1 MKEILAMNGEMITI
15 KEIFEK
21 YGRRFA
27 SVSKNTEGIETV
39 VIYEIITVKGE
50 LPIVKI
56 KTIDFNPTKKELLI
70 SNDDD
75 EEDWAEAFELSS
87 TLVDNDTILPLSI
100 LSNNADEKT
109 RISSQKIRELGAKIF
124 EYEKALKD
132 LEAFTR
138 KYEMLRDEMINV
150 FTDIVDTVFK

>member
-1 MKEILAMNGEMITI
+1 MNGNGELTI
-15 KEIFEK
+15 KDLFRK

-50 LPIVKI
+50 RPIIKI
-56 KTIDFNPTKKELLI
+56 KTIDFNPAKKELLI

-75 EEDWAEAFELSS
+75 EEDWDEAFELS
-87 TLVDNDTILPLSI
+87 TLVDNNTLLPLSM
-100 LSNNADEKT
+100 LSNNANEKT

-138 KYEMLRDEMINV
+138 KYEMLRDEMINI

>member
-1 MKEILAMNGEMITI
+1 MNGEMMTI

-27 SVSKNTEGIETV
+27 SVSKNADVIETV

-50 LPIVKI
+50 RPIIKI
-56 KTIDFNPTKKELLI
+56 KTIDFNPAKKELLI
-70 SNDDD
+70 SNDDE
-75 EEDWAEAFELSS
+75 EEDWAEAFELSN
-87 TLVDNDTILPLSI
+87 LVDNDIILPLSM

-124 EYEKALKD
+124 EYEKASKN

>member
-1 MKEILAMNGEMITI
+1 MKEILAMNGELTI
-15 KEIFEK
+15 KDLFRK

-27 SVSKNTEGIETV
+27 SVSKSTEGIDTIM
-39 VIYEIITVKGE
+39 IYEIVTVKGE

-56 KTIDFNPTKKELLI
+56 KTIEFDVAKKELLI

-75 EEDWAEAFELSS
+75 EEDWAEAFELS
-87 TLVDNDTILPLSI
+87 TLVDNDIILPLSI

-150 FTDIVDTVFK
+150 FTEVFK

>member
-1 MKEILAMNGEMITI
+1 MNGNSELTI
-15 KEIFEK
+15 KDLFEK

-27 SVSKNTEGIETV
+27 SVLKNSDGINTV
-39 VIYEIITVKGE
+39 MIYEIVTVKGE

-56 KTIDFNPTKKELLI
+56 KTIDFNPAKKELLI

-75 EEDWAEAFELSS
+75 EEDWVEAFELS
-87 TLVDNDTILPLSI
+87 TLVDNDTILPLSM

-124 EYEKALKD
+124 EYEKASKN
-132 LEAFTR
+132 LEVFTK
-138 KYEMLRDEMINV
+138 KYETLRDEVIEA
-150 FTDIVDTVFK
+150 FISAADTILK

>member
-1 MKEILAMNGEMITI
+1 MDGELTI
-15 KEIFEK
+15 KDLFKK

-27 SVSKNTEGIETV
+27 SVSKNAEGIETV

-50 LPIVKI
+50 LPIIKI
-56 KTIDFNPTKKELLI
+56 KTIDFNPAKKELLI
-70 SNDDD
+70 SNDDE
-75 EEDWAEAFELSS
+75 EEDWAEAFELS

-124 EYEKALKD
+124 EYEKSLKD

-138 KYEMLRDEMINV
+138 KYEMLRDEMIDV
-150 FTDIVDTVFK
+150 LTDIVDTVFK

>member
-1 MKEILAMNGEMITI
+1 MNGEMMTI

-27 SVSKNTEGIETV
+27 SVSKNADGIETV

-50 LPIVKI
+50 RPIIKI
-56 KTIDFNPTKKELLI
+56 KTIDFNPAKKELLI
-70 SNDDD
+70 SNDDE
-75 EEDWAEAFELSS
+75 EEDWAEAFELS

-100 LSNNADEKT
+100 LSNNVDEKA

-124 EYEKALKD
+124 EYEKSLKD

-138 KYEMLRDEMINV
+138 KYKMLRDEMINV

>member
-1 MKEILAMNGEMITI
+1 MNGEMATI

-39 VIYEIITVKGE
+39 MIYEIITIKGE
-50 LPIVKI
+50 LPIIKI
-56 KTIDFNPTKKELLI
+56 KTIDFNPAKKELLI

-75 EEDWAEAFELSS
+75 EEDWAEAFELS
-87 TLVDNDTILPLSI
+87 TLVDNDIILPLSI

-138 KYEMLRDEMINV
+138 KYEMLRDEMIDV

>member
-1 MKEILAMNGEMITI
+1 MNGNSELTI
-15 KEIFEK
+15 KDLFEK

-27 SVSKNTEGIETV
+27 SVLKNSDGINTV
-39 VIYEIITVKGE
+39 TIYEIVTVKGG

-56 KTIDFNPTKKELLI
+56 KTIDFNPVKKELLI
-70 SNDDD
+70 SNDDE
-75 EEDWAEAFELSS
+75 EEDWAEAFELA
-87 TLVDNDTILPLSI
+87 TLFNNNTLLPLSM

-124 EYEKALKD
+124 EYEKASKD

-138 KYEMLRDEMINV
+138 KYEMLRDEMIDV

>member
-1 MKEILAMNGEMITI
+1 MKEILAMNGELTI
-15 KEIFEK
+15 KDLFRK

-27 SVSKNTEGIETV
+27 SVFKSSDGINTV
-39 VIYEIITVKGE
+39 MIYEIVTVKGE

-75 EEDWAEAFELSS
+75 EEDWAEAFELS

>member
-1 MKEILAMNGEMITI
+1 MNGNSELTI
-15 KEIFEK
+15 KDLFKK

-27 SVSKNTEGIETV
+27 SVLKNSDGINTV
-39 VIYEIITVKGE
+39 MIYEIVTIKGE

-56 KTIDFNPTKKELLI
+56 KTIDFNPVKKELLI

-75 EEDWAEAFELSS
+75 EEDWAEAFELS
-87 TLVDNDTILPLSI
+87 TLVDNDTILPLSM

-124 EYEKALKD
+124 EYEKALKS
-132 LEAFTR
+132 LEVFTK
-138 KYEMLRDEMINV
+138 KYETLRDEVIEA
-150 FTDIVDTVFK
+150 FISAADTVLK

>member
-1 MKEILAMNGEMITI
+1 MNGEMMTI

-27 SVSKNTEGIETV
+27 SVSKNADVIETV

-50 LPIVKI
+50 RPIIKI
-56 KTIDFNPTKKELLI
+56 KTIDFNLAKKELLI
-70 SNDDD
+70 SNDDE
-75 EEDWAEAFELSS
+75 EEDWAEAFELSN
-87 TLVDNDTILPLSI
+87 LVDNDIILPLSM

-124 EYEKALKD
+124 EYEKASKN

>member
-1 MKEILAMNGEMITI
+1 MNGEMITI

>member
-1 MKEILAMNGEMITI
+1 MNGEMTTI

-39 VIYEIITVKGE
+39 MIYEIITIKGE
-50 LPIVKI
+50 LPIIKI

-75 EEDWAEAFELSS
+75 EEDWAEAFELAN
-87 TLVDNDTILPLSI
+87 LVDNDTIISLSI
-100 LSNNADEKT
+100 LSNNVDEKT

-150 FTDIVDTVFK
+150 FTEVFK

>member
-1 MKEILAMNGEMITI
+1 MNGNSELTI
-15 KEIFEK
+15 KDLYEK

-27 SVSKNTEGIETV
+27 SVLKNSDGINTV
-39 VIYEIITVKGE
+39 MIYEIVTVKGE

-56 KTIDFNPTKKELLI
+56 KTIDFNPAKKELLI

-75 EEDWAEAFELSS
+75 EEDWVEAFELS
-87 TLVDNDTILPLSI
+87 TLVDNDTILPLSM

-124 EYEKALKD
+124 EYEKASKN
-132 LEAFTR
+132 LEVFTK
-138 KYEMLRDEMINV
+138 KYETLRDEVIEA
-150 FTDIVDTVFK
+150 FISAADTILK

>member
-1 MKEILAMNGEMITI
+1 MKEILVMNGEMTTI

-27 SVSKNTEGIETV
+27 SVSKSTEGIDTIM
-39 VIYEIITVKGE
+39 IYEIITIKGE

-70 SNDDD
+70 SNDDE
-75 EEDWAEAFELSS
+75 EEDWAEAFELAN
-87 TLVDNDTILPLSI
+87 LVDNDTIISLSI

-124 EYEKALKD
+124 EYEKSLKD

-150 FTDIVDTVFK
+150 FTEVFE

>member
-1 MKEILAMNGEMITI
+1 MKEILAMNGELTI
-15 KEIFEK
+15 KDLFRK

-27 SVSKNTEGIETV
+27 TVSKNAEGIETV

-50 LPIVKI
+50 RPIIKI
-56 KTIDFNPTKKELLI
+56 KTIDFNPAKKELLI

-75 EEDWAEAFELSS
+75 EEDWAEAFELS
-87 TLVDNDTILPLSI
+87 TLVDNNTLLPLSM

-124 EYEKALKD
+124 EYEKASKN
-132 LEAFTR
+132 LEVFTR
-138 KYEMLRDEMINV
+138 KYKTLRDEVIEA
-150 FTDIVDTVFK
+150 FIGATDMVLK